1 MPLIFITGGVR
12 SGKSRFA
19 EQTAIQHYQAQPETE
34 KRLLYLASGVALDGE
49 MEKRILRHQTDR
61 QTQPCQ
67 WLTLEVPYAIA
78 EVLETLR
85 DGDVVLWDCVTTWLT
100 NAFYEGYD
108 SGTPCLNQPGCI
120 EDKLQVVKQ
129 AIQLL
134 LNKDVTF
141 LVVSNEL
148 FDEPPY
154 DSDEVEL
161 YRRTLG
167 QFHQWFVAIAQEAYE
182 MNYGIVKRW
191 K

>member
-12 SGKSRFA
+12 SGKSHFA
-19 EQTAIQHYQAQPETE
+19 EQTAIQHYQAQPGTK
-34 KRLLYLASGVALDGE
+34 KRLMYLASGIALDDE
-49 MEKRILRHQTDR
+49 MEKRIDRHQADR
-61 QTQPCQ
+61 QAQPIQ
-67 WLTLEVPYAIA
+67 WLTVDAPYAIA
-78 EVLETLR
+78 SVFETLE
-85 DGDVVLWDCVTTWLT
+85 DGDVVLWVCVTTWLT

-108 SGTPCLNQPGCI
+108 SGTPCLAQPGCL
-120 EDKLQVVKQ
+120 ESKLRVVKQ
-129 AIQLL
+129 AIQSLQKR
-134 LNKDVTF
+134 NVTL

-154 DSDEVEL
+154 QNEEVEL

-167 QFHQWFVAIAQEAYE
+167 QFHQWFVSVAQEAYE

>member
-12 SGKSRFA
+12 SGKSHFA
-19 EQTAIQHYQAQPETE
+19 EQAAIQHFQAQPNIE
-34 KRLLYLASGVALDGE
+34 KRLIYMASGIALDDE
-49 MEKRILRHQTDR
+49 MEKRIDRHQADR
-61 QTQPCQ
+61 LAQPIK
-67 WLTLEVPYAIA
+67 WLTVEAPYDIA
-78 EVLETLR
+78 PVFETLK

-108 SGTPCLNQPGCI
+108 RGAPCVMKPGCLAS
-120 EDKLQVVKQ
+120 KLRTVKQ
-129 AIQLL
+129 AIQSLQTK
-134 LNKDVTF
+134 NVTL

-154 DSDEVEL
+154 QNEEVEL

-167 QFHQWFVAIAQEAYE
+167 QLHQWFVASAQEAYE

>member
-12 SGKSRFA
+12 SGKSHFA
-19 EQTAIQHYQAQPETE
+19 EQTAIQHYQAQPGPT
-34 KRLLYLASGVALDGE
+34 KRLIYLASGIALDRE
-49 MEKRILRHQTDR
+49 MAKRIDRHQADR
-61 QTQPCQ
+61 QAQPVQ
-67 WLTLEVPYAIA
+67 WLTVEAPYDMSDFLA
-78 EVLETLR
+78 TLQ

-108 SGTPCLNQPGCI
+108 SGTPCIDQPGCI
-120 EDKLQVVKQ
+120 ENKLQIVKQ
-129 AIQLL
+129 AILSL

-154 DSDEVEL
+154 DSEEVEL

-167 QFHQWFVAIAQEAYE
+167 QWHQWFVAIAQEAYE
-182 MNYGIVKRW
+182 INYGIVKRW